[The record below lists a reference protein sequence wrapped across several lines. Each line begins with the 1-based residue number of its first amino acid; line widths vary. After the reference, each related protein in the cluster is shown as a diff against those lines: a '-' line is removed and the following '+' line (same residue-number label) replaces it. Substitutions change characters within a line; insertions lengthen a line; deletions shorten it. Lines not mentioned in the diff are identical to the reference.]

1 VKITEL
7 PIPEPVK
14 EVLIKSGIV
23 ELYPP
28 QEEAIK
34 AGALDGRNLVL
45 ASPTASGKT
54 LIAELCA
61 LKHILEGDG
70 KVLYL
75 TPLRA
80 LASEK
85 YEEFKNYSVI
95 TKSDGKRVSVG
106 ISTGDYDSSDPW
118 LERYDI
124 IVATNEKV
132 DSLLRHKAKW
142 MDEISLVVADEVHL
156 LNEAERGPTLEVVL
170 ARLMQTNP
178 DIQILALSATI
189 NNVQEIAE
197 WLKADYITTEWRPI
211 TLKEGVLL
219 HSEIQFKD
227 GESRKIEKEVKNPA
241 MNLAL
246 NTVKTGGKP

>member
-1 VKITEL
+1 MKIADL
-7 PIPEPVK
+7 PVPESVK
-14 EVLIKSGIV
+14 EVLIKDGIV

-61 LKHILEGDG
+61 LKHILEKDG

-85 YEEFKNYSVI
+85 YEEFKKYSAI
-95 TKSDGKRVSVG
+95 TKSDGRRISVG

-132 DSLLRHKAKW
+132 DSL
-142 MDEISLVVADEVHL
+142 
-156 LNEAERGPTLEVVL
+156 
-170 ARLMQTNP
+170 
-178 DIQILALSATI
+178 
-189 NNVQEIAE
+189 
-197 WLKADYITTEWRPI
+197 
-211 TLKEGVLL
+211 
-219 HSEIQFKD
+219 
-227 GESRKIEKEVKNPA
+227 
-241 MNLAL
+241 
-246 NTVKTGGKP
+246 

>member
-1 VKITEL
+1 MKITEL

-34 AGALDGRNLVL
+34 AGALEGRNLVL

-85 YEEFKNYSVI
+85 YEEFRKYSAI
-95 TKSDGKRVSVG
+95 TKKDGKRVSVG

-132 DSLLRHKAKW
+132 DSLLRHRAKW
-142 MDEISLVVADEVHL
+142 MDEISLVIADEVHL

-170 ARLMQTNP
+170 ARLMQTNT
-178 DIQILALSATI
+178 DVQILALSATI
-189 NNVQEIAE
+189 NNVEEIGG

-211 TLKEGVLL
+211 LLKEGVLL
-219 HSEIQFKD
+219 HAGRAGNVAQIAA
-227 GESRKIEKEVKNPA
+227 PA
-241 MNLAL
+241 LGHGRQECEFL
-246 NTVKTGGKP
+246 GPFQ